1 MATDPEQ
8 PEQPTVSTPLAPFDK
23 DWFPVRNDVVDYLM
37 RTTTP
42 SAFMVFMV
50 IYRKTIGWHKS
61 VDWISYSQ
69 IQKLTGL
76 SRSAVWSALTFLT
89 GEPNP
94 RKSDP
99 KQPDPN
105 NPPTKKPKE
114 PTYKL
119 INAMTTGK
127 LGDQKTYYSLNAD
140 LVIDIPKDEP
150 EQPTP
155 AYYQGNPEPV
165 ENQTDD
171 PVAKSNQS
179 VGVVAKCNQSG
190 CKMQPTIDT
199 IQNTGF
205 DDDESNQISEILESK
220 TAIKPIN
227 QQTINDLKALMIDQG
242 RDVGG
247 LTIDDLLAGIQ
258 DHATNPKAE
267 APTFATIG
275 GLVRWAV
282 TFKRNAKGKR
292 KGGKGGHEFNKNNP
306 PVYYQGDPDP
316 EELNAYIEFVRE
328 RCIKAGYIMPNQ
340 AFPEDDTERN
350 QLIDDFKSGHR
361 IDEFKEYLQ
370 TIKQPQEAIPF

>member
-1 MATDPEQ
+1 MAIDNRKISLDVGYFVLAPRVMIPKVGLVTANVFGLVWGYCQGSDLKCHASQQRLADDIGISRRSIQYHLNRLVEAGYLRSELNPGVGVTYYDTEKVTFEAQLLAKEKEQ
-8 PEQPTVSTPLAPFDK
+8 AKEQAKEQEQEQPTHA
-23 DWFPVRNDVVDYLM
+23 N
-37 RTTTP
+37 
-42 SAFMVFMV
+42 SAQV
-50 IYRKTIGWHKS
+50 
-61 VDWISYSQ
+61 
-69 IQKLTGL
+69 
-76 SRSAVWSALTFLT
+76 
-89 GEPNP
+89 
-94 RKSDP
+94 
-99 KQPDPN
+99 
-105 NPPTKKPKE
+105 
-114 PTYKL
+114 
-119 INAMTTGK
+119 
-127 LGDQKTYYSLNAD
+127 
-140 LVIDIPKDEP
+140 
-150 EQPTP
+150 EQPTY
-155 AYYQGNPEPV
+155 ANSAQEVRNIC
-165 ENQTDD
+165 
-171 PVAKSNQS
+171 AQS
-179 VGVVAKCNQSG
+179 ESLKESL
-190 CKMQPTIDT
+190 KID
-199 IQNTGF
+199 
-205 DDDESNQISEILESK
+205 DDDESRQISEILESK

-227 QQTINDLKALMIDQG
+227 QQTINDLKALMLDKG

>member
-1 MATDPEQ
+1 MVDNPEESKQ
-8 PEQPTVSTPLAPFDK
+8 VEAKLKGYYPLCEVLIEQFDFVTASVFGIIWRYCQWTEKKCTASQTTLANKLGVSRSTIIRHADK
-23 DWFPVRNDVVDYLM
+23 LVKAGYL
-37 RTTTP
+37 RSETTP
-42 SAFMVFMV
+42 GIGITYYDTSKIKYVQETRIEIDDTCV
-50 IYRKTIGWHKS
+50 LKT
-61 VDWISYSQ
+61 
-69 IQKLTGL
+69 
-76 SRSAVWSALTFLT
+76 
-89 GEPNP
+89 
-94 RKSDP
+94 
-99 KQPDPN
+99 QPDS
-105 NPPTKKPKE
+105 PTCVTKE
-114 PTYKL
+114 
-119 INAMTTGK
+119 
-127 LGDQKTYYSLNAD
+127 Q
-140 LVIDIPKDEP
+140 V
-150 EQPTP
+150 
-155 AYYQGNPEPV
+155 
-165 ENQTDD
+165 
-171 PVAKSNQS
+171 PVALSN
-179 VGVVAKCNQSG
+179 
-190 CKMQPTIDT
+190 TIKESL
-199 IQNTGF
+199 IELNL

-227 QQTINDLKALMIDQG
+227 QQTVNDLKSLMIDKG